1 MPSSRPDRY
10 DGTSIAVHWLTVLLV
25 LVQVLAGVTMV
36 NLVGRGPVQDLLYN
50 LHKSAGV
57 LVFLL
62 VLFRLAWRWRH
73 PWPPLPADMPRW
85 QIVLARANHALLYA
99 VLLVMPVSG
108 FVFTAAGG
116 FPVPFLGLVELSGLV
131 PRHEALSKA
140 ALLVHLGGQFLVYAL
155 VALHVAGALYHLR
168 IRRDGVFQ
176 RMAPWVGGAAAGR
189 APGRA

>member
-168 IRRDGVFQ
+168 IRKDGVFQ